1 MSEKSRPDAV
11 QAEMR
16 GRLGII
22 TLDRPEAL
30 NALNLD
36 MVEKLEEVLAGWAT
50 NPAVDAVV
58 IRSASPRAFC
68 AGGDVRSIGM
78 LPDPSERRALGR
90 KFFGR
95 EYKLNLRIH
104 TFPKPFIALINGIAM
119 GGGLGLSVHGSHRV
133 VSEDLRLA
141 MPETMLG
148 LFPDVGGTWFLNRC
162 PGMLGRYLAMT
173 GLEIGAA
180 DALTARLA
188 THHVPKA
195 GFDGLVSALEAA
207 GPLDRHLIDE
217 IIEAHAAVPAAG
229 QLAERLAAIDHLF
242 AGNDLDLVMDRIAS
256 SAGDAEWIAQAQSAL
271 RRASPTSLRLT
282 WRRMTNGRDQSI
294 EQVLADDFHSAVRV
308 VGGHD
313 FAEGVRAILID
324 KDGASRWNP
333 PELANVT
340 KDDIDA
346 LLAPLDG

>member
-1 MSEKSRPDAV
+1 MTIRARFVEALRQVNRVLDVPTPKTYGIDEAKWTGLLPLMSERALASGSSGNNYALPMQRPFHCCIERLGTDTQALVRRTPRQTIAHDLSFQTDMRRISMSEKSRPDAV

-78 LPDPSERRALGR
+78 LPDPSDRRALGR

-133 VSEDLRLA
+133 VSEDLR
-141 MPETMLG
+141 
-148 LFPDVGGTWFLNRC
+148 
-162 PGMLGRYLAMT
+162 
-173 GLEIGAA
+173 
-180 DALTARLA
+180 
-188 THHVPKA
+188 
-195 GFDGLVSALEAA
+195 
-207 GPLDRHLIDE
+207 
-217 IIEAHAAVPAAG
+217 
-229 QLAERLAAIDHLF
+229 
-242 AGNDLDLVMDRIAS
+242 
-256 SAGDAEWIAQAQSAL
+256 
-271 RRASPTSLRLT
+271 
-282 WRRMTNGRDQSI
+282 
-294 EQVLADDFHSAVRV
+294 
-308 VGGHD
+308 
-313 FAEGVRAILID
+313 
-324 KDGASRWNP
+324 
-333 PELANVT
+333 
-340 KDDIDA
+340 
-346 LLAPLDG
+346 